1 MAKRCILHLTTE
13 SACTLMTSERGDNL
27 KIIYVISPTF
37 LKSLYK
43 EALHYDFK
51 LQGYGNVTNALKGL
65 LKTNIDDILGFAYV
79 NTRLPSNTQPLE
91 FFIKTCGMLSEC
103 YDRPKKFLFALQ
115 DTTGLEDIFSQD
127 FGNLEFSFLPDTDV
141 YTDLEINRGIFGSI
155 LKYNYDPY
163 RSIVVGK
170 QSESKLKNVEDG
182 SMTKSDLVKLLDDF
196 NRLEYIQPINPY
208 FLNVFESFHM
218 MDSLKRTIEDDEIY
232 QDYEEYNK
240 LYATLRRVHLSI
252 QYVQNDLN
260 NKAALAKMNYRIKDS
275 APLDK
280 SLPSLELYEN
290 LLDSL
295 NDTLEKTSNN
305 LPELDASSYT
315 LAKSII
321 FILKK
326 ELLKVHDL
334 IYTGRSE

>member
-1 MAKRCILHLTTE
+1 M
-13 SACTLMTSERGDNL
+13 
-27 KIIYVISPTF
+27 
-37 LKSLYK
+37 
-43 EALHYDFK
+43 
-51 LQGYGNVTNALKGL
+51 
-65 LKTNIDDILGFAYV
+65 
-79 NTRLPSNTQPLE
+79 
-91 FFIKTCGMLSEC
+91 
-103 YDRPKKFLFALQ
+103 
-115 DTTGLEDIFSQD
+115 
-127 FGNLEFSFLPDTDV
+127 
-141 YTDLEINRGIFGSI
+141 
-155 LKYNYDPY
+155 
-163 RSIVVGK
+163 
-170 QSESKLKNVEDG
+170 
-182 SMTKSDLVKLLDDF
+182 
-196 NRLEYIQPINPY
+196 
-208 FLNVFESFHM
+208 
-218 MDSLKRTIEDDEIY
+218 IY

-275 APLDK
+275 APLAK

-295 NDTLEKTSNN
+295 NDTLERTSNN

>member
-1 MAKRCILHLTTE
+1 M
-13 SACTLMTSERGDNL
+13 

-79 NTRLPSNTQPLE
+79 NTRLPSNTKPLE
-91 FFIKTCGMLSEC
+91 FFMKTCGMLSEC
-103 YDRPKKFLFALQ
+103 YDKPKKFLFAIQ

-127 FGNLEFSFLPDTDV
+127 FGNLEFSFLPDTEV

-163 RSIVVGK
+163 RTIVVGK

-196 NRLEYIQPINPY
+196 NRLEYTQPINPY
-208 FLNVFESFHM
+208 FLKVFEPFHM
-218 MDSLKRTIEDDEIY
+218 MNSLQRTIEDDEIF
-232 QDYEEYNK
+232 QDYKEYNK
-240 LYATLRRVHLSI
+240 LYAVFRRVRLSL
-252 QYVQNDLN
+252 QYVKNDLI
-260 NKAALAKMNYRIKDS
+260 NKTALAKLSS
-275 APLDK
+275 AKTALTK
-280 SLPSLELYEN
+280 SSTSLKVYEN
-290 LLDSL
+290 LLDTI
-295 NDTLEKTSNN
+295 NTTLEHTNNN
-305 LPELDASSYT
+305 LPDLEANDYT

-321 FILKK
+321 LILKK
-326 ELLKVHDL
+326 ELLEVHDL
-334 IYTGRSE
+334 IYAERSK

>member
-1 MAKRCILHLTTE
+1 MMTQTYNRSFYESGEYKNKLKYPVGVVMADIN
-13 SACTLMTSERGDNL
+13 NL
-27 KIIYVISPTF
+27 KY
-37 LKSLYK
+37 YNDNYGHK
-43 EALHYDFK
+43 E
-51 LQGYGNVTNALKGL
+51 G
-65 LKTNIDDILGFAYV
+65 DILIRTIV
-79 NTRLPSNTQPLE
+79 NNMQRYIRPVDVLIRLGVDE
-91 FFIKTCGMLSEC
+91 FLILLQEC
-103 YDRPKKFLFALQ
+103 DKKDSDKIA
-115 DTTGLEDIFSQD
+115 I
-127 FGNLEFSFLPDTDV
+127 
-141 YTDLEINRGIFGSI
+141 
-155 LKYNYDPY
+155 YNQGAG
-163 RSIVVGK
+163 R
-170 QSESKLKNVEDG
+170 
-182 SMTKSDLVKLLDDF
+182 
-196 NRLEYIQPINPY
+196 
-208 FLNVFESFHM
+208 
-218 MDSLKRTIEDDEIY
+218 IEDDEIY

-275 APLDK
+275 APLAK

-290 LLDSL
+290 LLDSI

>member
-1 MAKRCILHLTTE
+1 
-13 SACTLMTSERGDNL
+13 MTSERGDNL

-91 FFIKTCGMLSEC
+91 FFIKTCGVLSEC

-275 APLDK
+275 APLAK

-290 LLDSL
+290 LLDSI